1 MFDIVPLDIVPI
13 FSRLND
19 LNEEMQ
25 QQQSLTH
32 SGSFSRKKIFQIYID

>member
-1 MFDIVPLDIVPI
+1 MIDIVSLDKVPI

-25 QQQSLTH
+25 QQSLTD
-32 SGSFSRKKIFQIYID
+32 SLGLI

>member
-1 MFDIVPLDIVPI
+1 MFDIVSLNIVPI

-25 QQQSLTH
+25 QQSLTH
-32 SGSFSRKKIFQIYID
+32 HDIAEKLQNWR

>member
-1 MFDIVPLDIVPI
+1 MFDIVSLNIVPI

-25 QQQSLTH
+25 QQSLTH
-32 SGSFSRKKIFQIYID
+32 SGSFSRKKMFQIYID

>member
-1 MFDIVPLDIVPI
+1 MFDIVSLDKVPI

-25 QQQSLTH
+25 QQSLTH
-32 SGSFSRKKIFQIYID
+32 SLGLI